1 MELALYIIL
10 IVISFIIAFLGV
22 IILFTVDPWTGL
34 ILSMGGLILSI
45 RTLARS

>member
-22 IILFTVDPWTGL
+22 IILFAVDPWTGFG
-34 ILSMGGLILSI
+34 LSVGGVILSI
-45 RTLARS
+45 RTMARA

>member
-34 ILSMGGLILSI
+34 ILSMGGVILSI
-45 RTLARS
+45 RTIARA

>member
-22 IILFTVDPWTGL
+22 IILFAVDPWTGL
-34 ILSMGGLILSI
+34 ILSVGGVVLSI

>member
-22 IILFTVDPWTGL
+22 IILFAVDPWTGL
-34 ILSMGGLILSI
+34 ILSVGGVILSI
-45 RTLARS
+45 RTMVRA